1 MNHSIIFVTFER
13 EEDLLQAA
21 EKARREGFVIRDI
34 YSPYPV
40 HGTDRALGL
49 RRSRLP
55 RAAFVFGLLGVALAF
70 WFQFWVSAIDWPIN
84 IGGRP
89 WNSLPAFV
97 PVAFE
102 MMVLCSGLGLAL
114 TWLFACRLYPG
125 KKPLQPS
132 DRVTDDRFVLEIST
146 AQQDVPATGD
156 TEVIRRLFQDCNVC
170 AVEERGL

>member
-1 MNHSIIFVTFER
+1 MSQQIIFATFEH
-13 EEDLLQAA
+13 EEDLLKAA
-21 EKARREGFVIRDI
+21 DRARQEGWQIRDI

-49 RRSRLP
+49 KRSRLP
-55 RAAFVFGLLGVALAF
+55 RAAFFFGLMGLALAF

-84 IGGRP
+84 VGGRP

-102 MMVLCSGLGLAL
+102 MMVLCSGLGVAL
-114 TWLFACRLYPG
+114 TWLIVCRLYPG
-125 KKPLQPS
+125 KISPQPS
-132 DRVTDDRFVLEIST
+132 ERVTDDRFVLEVAI
-146 AQQDVPATGD
+146 AGPADSEG
-156 TEVIRRLFQDCNVC
+156 IHRFFGNCNAC

>member
-1 MNHSIIFVTFER
+1 MIQTFFATFER
-13 EEDLLQAA
+13 EEDLLKAA
-21 EKARREGFVIRDI
+21 EKARQQGLLVRDI

-55 RAAFVFGLLGVALAF
+55 RAAFVFGALGLALAF

-84 IGGRP
+84 VGGRP

-114 TWLFACRLYPG
+114 TWLVVCRLYPG
-125 KKPLQPS
+125 KAPAQPLTG
-132 DRVTDDRFVLEIST
+132 VTDDRFVLEVSSGEPG
-146 AQQDVPATGD
+146 ASATGAD
-156 TEVIRRLFQDCNVC
+156 FEGIRRLFQDCNAC
-170 AVEERGL
+170 AVEERGY

>member
-1 MNHSIIFVTFER
+1 MIQTFFATFER

-21 EKARREGFVIRDI
+21 EKARQQGLLVRDI

-55 RAAFVFGLLGVALAF
+55 RAAFVFGALGLALAF

-84 IGGRP
+84 VGGRP

-102 MMVLCSGLGLAL
+102 MMVLCSGLGVAL
-114 TWLFACRLYPG
+114 TWLIVCRLYPG
-125 KKPLQPS
+125 KKSPQPS
-132 DRVTDDRFVLEIST
+132 ERVTDDRFVLEIEPEGS
-146 AQQDVPATGD
+146 ASGAEKVRQ
-156 TEVIRRLFQDCNVC
+156 LFQDCNAF
-170 AVEERGL
+170 AVEEKRG